1 MHNILSGQGKNPA
14 KRQPNAE
21 QSVQLKCLV
30 IPELLPFRCSPPPW
44 SINGGKE
51 KKKKKK
57 WFIAFSTAQPTNFAR
72 LHSRTCQEQS
82 SLFSLA

>member
-14 KRQPNAE
+14 KRQTNAE

-30 IPELLPFRCSPPPW
+30 IPELLLFRCSPTPW

-51 KKKKKK
+51 KKIKSGLLLSLLHNL
-57 WFIAFSTAQPTNFAR
+57 FPRCTNFAR
-72 LHSRTCQEQS
+72 LHSRTC
-82 SLFSLA
+82 LFSLA